1 MHYDNEEGRDSLQLW
16 TTDARC
22 PPKQAGAEK
31 EDNATAEKRKE
42 GDSDTHRVG
51 HGRIHGGNFY
61 LEER

>member
-1 MHYDNEEGRDSLQLW
+1 MTMRGGETAYNYEPPMP
-16 TTDARC
+16 DARC

>member
-1 MHYDNEEGRDSLQLW
+1 MRHNRDIFPDDTMAYD
-16 TTDARC
+16 RC